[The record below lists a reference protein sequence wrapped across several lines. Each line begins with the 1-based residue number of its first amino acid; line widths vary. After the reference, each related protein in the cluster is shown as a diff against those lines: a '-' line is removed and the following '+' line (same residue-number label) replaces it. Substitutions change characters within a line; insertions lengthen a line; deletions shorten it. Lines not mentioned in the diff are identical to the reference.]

1 MFEIGSSLREARSR
15 RQIPVA
21 QAEQATKIR
30 GKYLRA
36 LEEERFDLLPSQT
49 YVKGF
54 LRTYAD
60 YLGLDGQ
67 LYVDEY
73 NSRFATG
80 EEGGPRRSHARG
92 SSQERDRDRR
102 LQAGI
107 VLSALAVIGI
117 LTVVV
122 ISAWK
127 ASGGGTVAPKVVKH
141 HTARHHAAT
150 VPAYLEITAARGPS
164 KVIVNRVG
172 VSGKILF
179 EGTLER
185 GDTQAFTGRRF
196 WLNVGAPENLV
207 IRVGGRRVHVAGY
220 RPWVLTVT
228 PSGWSGHAA

>member
-1 MFEIGSSLREARSR
+1 VFEIGTSLREARSR
-15 RQIPVA
+15 RQLPIV

-36 LEEERFDLLPSQT
+36 LEDERFDLLPSQT

-80 EEGGPRRSHARG
+80 DEWGTRRSVRVTEH
-92 SSQERDRDRR
+92 RDRR
-102 LQAGI
+102 LQAAV
-107 VLSALAVIGI
+107 VLAALVII
-117 LTVVV
+117 TALTVVV

-127 ASGGGTVAPKVVKH
+127 TSSGSRDIPQAVKRTVV
-141 HTARHHAAT
+141 THHAKAP
-150 VPAYLEITAARGPS
+150 PAYLEITAVHGPS
-164 KVIVNRVG
+164 KVIVNSAG
-172 VSGKILF
+172 VNGKVLF
-179 EGTLER
+179 SGTLER
-185 GDTQAFTGRRF
+185 GDMQAFNGRRF

-207 IRVGGRRVHVAGY
+207 IRVGGRRVHVAGF

-228 PSGWSGHAA
+228 PTGWQGHAA